1 MVPGEKRS
9 SNKSNRV
16 LYLYLVYFKQ
26 AKMGGICDQL
36 KLNLQKYN
44 EPIEML
50 HEVACAST

>member
-26 AKMGGICDQL
+26 VKMGGICDQL